1 MTEAAGK
8 AAPSENLDRIAAA
21 LVRHGVNYVVIGGWA
36 VQAQNYDL
44 GYLTQDIDFTPEPD
58 IENMNRLSA
67 ALKDLDARVRIGGE
81 SFPFNHDGES
91 LSRASMWNLT
101 CNYGDF
107 DLCFELD
114 GVGGYHEVIQ
124 AARTVTLDIDDQ
136 PTQIRCADLA
146 HIVASKR
153 AADRPKDQQSL
164 TLLAAQ
170 LDERKNPPDGPG

>member
-1 MTEAAGK
+1 MTENAGEL
-8 AAPSENLDRIAAA
+8 AVSENLDRIAAA
-21 LVRHGVNYVVIGGWA
+21 LVRHGVNFIVIGGWA

-58 IENMNRLSA
+58 SENMNRLSA

-101 CNYGDF
+101 CDYGDF

-114 GVGGYHEVIQ
+114 GVGGYRELKQ
-124 AARTVTLDIDDQ
+124 AAPTVTLDIDGQ
-136 PTQIRCADLA
+136 PTQIRCANLT
-146 HIVASKR
+146 HIVASKQ

-164 TLLAAQ
+164 ALLIAQ
-170 LDERKNPPDGPG
+170 LDEHKTRLDGPG